1 MSVINNVLKDLENRE
16 SQFTPI
22 EIDTIGI
29 KSAPARDLKP
39 WLPVALLSL
48 LLVAGAWIYLQDKFI
63 SSGSSAAPSIAST
76 APAVT
81 TPPVVEPEINLAVVT
96 DRMIGNQI
104 IGLQIRE
111 SEDDMRMEFAL
122 RDRVVAFLKERGEN
136 NFGYHL
142 RDIESQIF
150 APVIRDNRWI
160 RELAITSSNGGVDVN
175 FQTAEDILVETRQS
189 LVNEEPVWVI
199 NLRKKAAPIVAA
211 TVVGN
216 IATGEP
222 TAAGTQTAPEMMEFT
237 SIETA
242 ADEVEPESQQSFAS
256 ATPDEIVKLDIKST
270 NPNAKTINQ
279 LEYAVELMN
288 SRRFAEAQATLQT
301 LLGGS
306 EDYDARKHLL
316 ALYGNQNKSDRFLRL
331 VRESITKYPD
341 DQLFK
346 TEYARS
352 LFQAA
357 AYRAV
362 IELFVNQV
370 SVNANQQAL
379 VAASYQRLDEH
390 ESAVR
395 HYQLALEQDAANA
408 KNWIGLGISQEQTA
422 ALEGALY
429 SYQQATKLGNLNNRL
444 RAFVSNKTRTLEQV
458 LN

>member
-1 MSVINNVLKDLENRE
+1 MSVINNVLKDLESRE

-22 EIDTIGI
+22 EIDTIGV
-29 KSAPARDLKP
+29 KSTPARDLKP
-39 WLPVALLSL
+39 LLLVALLL
-48 LLVAGAWIYLQDKFI
+48 LLLMAGAWIYLQDQLNR
-63 SSGSSAAPSIAST
+63 SASSAAPSIAST
-76 APAVT
+76 APAVAA
-81 TPPVVEPEINLAVVT
+81 IAVAEAEVNQGIVT

-122 RDRVVAFLKERGEN
+122 RDKVVAFLNERGEN
-136 NFGYHL
+136 SFGYHL

-150 APVIRDNRWI
+150 APVISDNRWI
-160 RELAITSSNGGVDVN
+160 RELAITSSNNGVDVN

-199 NLRKKAAPIVAA
+199 NLRKQATPAVAD
-211 TVVGN
+211 TVVGD
-216 IATGEP
+216 IATDEP
-222 TAAGTQTAPEMMEFT
+222 TAKGAQQAAETMEFAST
-237 SIETA
+237 DTA
-242 ADEVEPESQQSFAS
+242 ADEVEPESQQAFESG
-256 ATPDEIVKLDIKST
+256 TPDETVKLDIKST

-279 LEYAVELMN
+279 LEYAVQLIN
-288 SRRFAEAQATLQT
+288 SRRYAEALATLQS
-301 LLGGS
+301 LLGGN
-306 EDYDARKHLL
+306 EDYEARKHLL
-316 ALYGNQNKSDRFLRL
+316 ALYSGQNKSDRFRHL
-331 VRESITKYPD
+331 VRDSMTKYPD
-341 DQLFK
+341 DLLFK

-362 IELFVNQV
+362 IELFANEN
-370 SVNANQQAL
+370 SMDANQQAL

-395 HYQLALEQDAANA
+395 HYQLALEQDAVNA

-422 ALEGALY
+422 ALEGALF
-429 SYQQATKLGNLNNRL
+429 SYQQAAKLGNLNNRL
-444 RAFVSNKTRTLEQV
+444 QAFVDNKTRTLGQV

>member
-1 MSVINNVLKDLENRE
+1 MSVINNVLKDLESRE

-22 EIDTIGI
+22 EIDAIGV
-29 KSAPARDLKP
+29 KPAPARDLKP
-39 WLPVALLSL
+39 L
-48 LLVAGAWIYLQDKFI
+48 LLVALLLLLLMAAAWIYLQDQLI

-76 APAVT
+76 TPTVAA
-81 TPPVVEPEINLAVVT
+81 PPVDEAEVNQAVVT

-122 RDRVVAFLKERGEN
+122 RDKVVAFLKERGEN
-136 NFGYHL
+136 SFGYHL

-150 APVIRDNRWI
+150 APVISDNRWI
-160 RELAITSSNGGVDVN
+160 RELAITSSNSGVDVN

-189 LVNEEPVWVI
+189 LVNGEPVWVI
-199 NLRKKAAPIVAA
+199 NLRKTATPVVAN
-211 TVVGN
+211 TVVEN
-216 IATGEP
+216 IAAGEP
-222 TAAGTQTAPEMMEFT
+222 AAIGAQQAPEARELVST
-237 SIETA
+237 DA
-242 ADEVEPESQQSFAS
+242 ADEVELESRQAS
-256 ATPDEIVKLDIKST
+256 ASGVPAAVVKLDIKST

-288 SRRFAEAQATLQT
+288 SRRFAEAQATLQN

-316 ALYGNQNKSDRFLRL
+316 ALYSSQNKNDRFLRL
-331 VRESITKYPD
+331 VRESMTKYPD
-341 DQLFK
+341 DLLYK

-352 LFQAA
+352 LFQSA
-357 AYRAV
+357 AYRSV
-362 IELFVNQV
+362 IQLFANEI
-370 SVNANQQAL
+370 SVNASLQAL

-422 ALEGALY
+422 ALEGALH
-429 SYQQATKLGNLNNRL
+429 SYRQAAKLGNLNNRL
-444 RAFVSNKTRTLEQV
+444 QAFVDNKSRTLRQV

>member
-1 MSVINNVLKDLENRE
+1 MSVINNVLKDLESRE

-22 EIDTIGI
+22 EIDAIRI
-29 KSAPARDLKP
+29 KPATARDLKP
-39 WLPVALLSL
+39 LLLVALLL
-48 LLVAGAWIYLQDKFI
+48 LLLMAGAWIYLQDQLI

-76 APAVT
+76 TSAVAA
-81 TPPVVEPEINLAVVT
+81 PPVAEAEVNQAVVT

-111 SEDDMRMEFAL
+111 SEDDMRMEFVL
-122 RDRVVAFLKERGEN
+122 RDKVVAFLKQRGEN
-136 NFGYHL
+136 SFGYHL

-150 APVIRDNRWI
+150 APVISDNRWI
-160 RELAITSSNGGVDVN
+160 RELAITASNSGVDVN

-189 LVNEEPVWVI
+189 LVNGEPVWVI
-199 NLRKKAAPIVAA
+199 NLRKTATPVVAN
-211 TVVGN
+211 TVVEN
-216 IATGEP
+216 IAVGEP
-222 TAAGTQTAPEMMEFT
+222 AAIGTQQNPETMELAST
-237 SIETA
+237 DAA
-242 ADEVEPESQQSFAS
+242 ADEVELESQQAS
-256 ATPDEIVKLDIKST
+256 ASGAPAAVVKLDINST

-279 LEYAVELMN
+279 LEYAVKLMN
-288 SRRFAEAQATLQT
+288 SRRFAKAQATLQN

-316 ALYGNQNKSDRFLRL
+316 ALYSSQNQSGRFLRL
-331 VRESITKYPD
+331 VRESMTKYPD
-341 DQLFK
+341 DLLFK

-357 AYRAV
+357 AYRSV
-362 IELFVNQV
+362 IQLFVNEN
-370 SVNANQQAL
+370 SPDANQQAL

-422 ALEGALY
+422 ALEGALH
-429 SYQQATKLGNLNNRL
+429 SYQQAAKLGNLNNRL
-444 RAFVSNKTRTLEQV
+444 QAFVDNKSRTLRQV